1 MALVDP
7 LFAGQQLL
15 LHNAPDMVSWAV
27 IMQASS
33 KRVVVTLT
41 RNAASDSHSQSSSP
55 APHANIIELPFPGET
70 GNTSNNGSDISNT
83 ISNSSGSSDVDDNLT
98 VSPNSPAE
106 IQPVLGPG
114 PGAGASGSLFDW
126 DVETS
131 PPEPDT
137 IPVLMNAPA
146 AKSKPEVV
154 LLTVCSGLL
163 GHHLLNELMAQSS
176 IRKIICVAVR
186 RLSHR
191 LETKQLPA
199 RSDRIIYY
207 EGDLTQPRFGLAE
220 GEWATLFTEVDTVIH
235 NGSDM
240 SNLEYYSAFRLANV
254 ESTRQLVRVCLPRKV
269 PIHYVSSAG
278 VALFAELD
286 AFPPISC
293 TSTGKTPPA
302 DGSHGYMCGKWV
314 CATMLERVHAKYLL
328 RFVIHRPSTIIRA
341 GDDAEAERASF
352 DWVNALLHYAHKTQ
366 TVPRVD
372 HNAGAFDL
380 VSIETCCN
388 DTIRELLR
396 DGPRDEGITYV
407 NNVGDVIIPMAQMAD
422 IGLEKIGRA
431 YRVLPMEAWTKVV
444 VKAGLHPAVAALIET
459 FI

>member
-1 MALVDP
+1 
-7 LFAGQQLL
+7 
-15 LHNAPDMVSWAV
+15 
-27 IMQASS
+27 
-33 KRVVVTLT
+33 
-41 RNAASDSHSQSSSP
+41 
-55 APHANIIELPFPGET
+55 
-70 GNTSNNGSDISNT
+70 
-83 ISNSSGSSDVDDNLT
+83 
-98 VSPNSPAE
+98 
-106 IQPVLGPG
+106 
-114 PGAGASGSLFDW
+114 
-126 DVETS
+126 
-131 PPEPDT
+131 
-137 IPVLMNAPA
+137 MNAPA

-154 LLTVCSGLL
+154 LLTGCSGLL
-163 GHHLLNELMAQSS
+163 GHQLLNELMAQSS

-191 LETKQLPA
+191 LETKQL
-199 RSDRIIYY
+199 
-207 EGDLTQPRFGLAE
+207 
-220 GEWATLFTEVDTVIH
+220 
-235 NGSDM
+235 
-240 SNLEYYSAFRLANV
+240 
-254 ESTRQLVRVCLPRKV
+254 

-314 CATMLERVHAKYLL
+314 CATMLERVHAKYGL
-328 RFVIHRPSTIIRA
+328 RFVIQRPSTIIRA

-372 HNAGAFDL
+372 HNGGAFDL
-380 VSIETCCN
+380 VSIEMCCN

-431 YRVLPMEAWTKVV
+431 YRVLPMEARTKVV

-459 FI
+459 FNKPGDKKYSTLLKT